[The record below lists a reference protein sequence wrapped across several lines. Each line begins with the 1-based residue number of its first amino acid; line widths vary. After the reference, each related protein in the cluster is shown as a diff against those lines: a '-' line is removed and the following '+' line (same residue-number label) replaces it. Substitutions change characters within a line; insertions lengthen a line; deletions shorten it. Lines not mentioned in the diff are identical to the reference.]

1 MVESNT
7 SIKDIQNQLKIE
19 KLCIA
24 ISSTLSFMVEAP
36 SAENDGRHSLANG
49 RLTQDLSHLE
59 MEFSDQ
65 DRPSKP

>member
-1 MVESNT
+1 
-7 SIKDIQNQLKIE
+7 
-19 KLCIA
+19 
-24 ISSTLSFMVEAP
+24 MVEAP